1 MGIKFGDLVVKK
13 PISFEELRNKTVG
26 LDASNVLFQFLSSI
40 RGIDGTPLMD
50 KQGNITSHL
59 VGIFSRF
66 TNLLEKGIK
75 FTVCFDG
82 VAPSLKAKTQEER
95 RIRKIEAEE
104 KLKKAKEDEDYELI
118 SRYSKQTA
126 RLNEDIIKESK
137 LLFQYL
143 GIPVIQAPS
152 EAEAQISYLNKIG
165 MLDYTASSDM
175 DCLVYG
181 APRLL
186 VNLTLS
192 TRRKLGG
199 KIIKIEPQVIE
210 LKEFLKSLNVNQ
222 EQVLMM
228 AILIG
233 TDFNEGI
240 KGIGPKKAIKLVKEN
255 KDYGKMFKDLN
266 AGFDWKE
273 VRDVFLKMPIE
284 KDIKLEF
291 NNRVQ
296 EEEIKELLVEK
307 HDFSLERV
315 EKTLERLM
323 ALNKNK
329 EQKDLGKWF

>member
-40 RGIDGTPLMD
+40 RSIDGTSLMD
-50 KQGNITSHL
+50 KQGNVTSHL

-66 TNLLEKGIK
+66 TNLMEKGIK
-75 FTVCFDG
+75 FAVCFDG
-82 VAPSLKAKTQEER
+82 VAPTLKAQTQEER
-95 RIRKIEAEE
+95 RMKKLEAEE

-118 SRYSKQTA
+118 SKYSKQTA

-152 EAEAQISYLNKIG
+152 EAEAQISYLNKEGVI
-165 MLDYTASSDM
+165 DYTASSDM

-181 APRLL
+181 APKLL

-210 LKEFLKSLNVNQ
+210 SKEFLKTLNVNP
-222 EQVLMM
+222 EQLLIM

-233 TDFNEGI
+233 TDFNEGV
-240 KGIGPKKAIKLVKEN
+240 KGIGPKKALKLVKET
-255 KDYGKMFKDLN
+255 KDYDKMFRDLN
-266 AGFDWKE
+266 VGFDWKE

-284 KDIKLEF
+284 KSVKLEF
-291 NNRVQ
+291 NNNIQ
-296 EEEIKELLVEK
+296 EEKIKELLVEK

-315 EKTLERLM
+315 EKTLERLR
-323 ALNKNK
+323 ALNKKK